1 MSRKVMKLYNTV
13 LKLLP
18 EIVKYVDICYNKK
31 YLQFKGENT
40 SRKE

>member
-1 MSRKVMKLYNTV
+1 MSRKVMKSYDTV
-13 LKLLP
+13 LKILP
-18 EIVKYVDICYNKK
+18 EIVKHVDICYNKK

>member
-1 MSRKVMKLYNTV
+1 MSRKVMKSYNTV
-13 LKLLP
+13 LKILP
-18 EIVKYVDICYNKK
+18 EIVKHVDICYNKK